1 MEQKD
6 INELMQKS
14 PEWRQKDNCC
24 ENCERLEKRIKV
36 LEDENTKLRNE
47 IIFVY
52 RRLNCND
59 ETAKSIVL
67 GSIEIRFP
75 EIYRAALEVKP

>member
-1 MEQKD
+1 MFDEEPGCDAHEQCRFEIEKL
-6 INELMQKS
+6 NE
-14 PEWRQKDNCC
+14 
-24 ENCERLEKRIKV
+24 RIKV